1 MNTVFILVMWD
12 HDNNG
17 HYMPGVRQFEDQ
29 HEAIE
34 ALKNAKPTF
43 VAHLYQCNP
52 DGVFIEIK
60 GW

>member
-1 MNTVFILVMWD
+1 MNTVFVLVMWD
-12 HDNNG
+12 HADDG
-17 HYMPGVRQFEDQ
+17 TMMPGVRQFEDM

-43 VAHLYQCNP
+43 IAHLYQCNP
-52 DGVFIEIK
+52 DGAFLKIE